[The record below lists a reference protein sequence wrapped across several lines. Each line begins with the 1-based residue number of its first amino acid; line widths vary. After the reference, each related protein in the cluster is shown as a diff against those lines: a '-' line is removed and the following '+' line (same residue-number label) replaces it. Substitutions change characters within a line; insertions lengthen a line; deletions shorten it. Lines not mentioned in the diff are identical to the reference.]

1 MAAIIEVCD
10 YGGPYAGN
18 YIPTLLAV
26 GDAVR
31 GRLGMDYVLVFS
43 EVARGRPWLELVAA
57 RGFEPRFIDG
67 PRSMAGDARA
77 LRRIARETNPRL
89 IRSHFTRFDLSAGA
103 VARSAGARS
112 VWNVHTVLLS
122 HGVRRRVSDAVKVR
136 ALGRALCD
144 RVIAVS
150 DEIGRECLMRGHPA
164 DRVTVVSN
172 GIDTSRFDV
181 MPGRAEARRAFGI
194 SPDERVAL
202 GFCWMPTLKGADLII
217 DACARIGARALLVGE
232 GELRSFVSPAPP
244 HVTVVSPQQ
253 DPRSLYAAADVFVSA
268 SRAEAFSFAIG
279 EAMAARLPLAS
290 SRIPGPAAYFD
301 APGLETFPSGDA
313 SALAEVLAEL
323 LDPARRAERGAGNR
337 IYVEERLG
345 LERHVDGVLAVFERE
360 LAALKR

>member
-1 MAAIIEVCD
+1 VAAIIEVCD

-31 GRLGMDYVLVFS
+31 DRLGMEYVLAFS
-43 EVARGRPWLELVAA
+43 EVARGRPWLKLIAD
-57 RGFEPRFIDG
+57 RGFEPRFVDG
-67 PRSMAGDARA
+67 PRSFPGDVRV
-77 LRRIARETNPRL
+77 LRRIARETSAQL
-89 IRSHFTRFDLSAGA
+89 IRSHFTRFDLSAGV
-103 VARSAGARS
+103 VARSVRARS
-112 VWNVHTVLLS
+112 VWNVHTVLLTQ
-122 HGVRRRVSDAVKVR
+122 GIRRRVSDAVKVR
-136 ALGRALCD
+136 ALGGALCD

-150 DEIGRECLMRGHPA
+150 DEIGRECRMRGHPA

-172 GIDTSRFDV
+172 GIDVSRFDV
-181 MPGRAEARRAFGI
+181 MPSRSDARRALGI

-217 DACARIGARALLVGE
+217 DACGRVGARALLVGE
-232 GELRSFVSPAPP
+232 DELRSFVSPSPP
-244 HVTVVSPQQ
+244 HVTVVSPQA

-268 SRAEAFSFAIG
+268 SRAEAFAFAIG
-279 EAMAARLPLAS
+279 EAMAARLPVAS
-290 SRIPGPAAYFD
+290 SRIRGPAAYFD
-301 APGLETFPSGDA
+301 APGLQTFPSGDA
-313 SALAEVLAEL
+313 PALAHVLTEL

-337 IYVEERLG
+337 IYVEQRLG